1 MRINPQ
7 QVQQDI
13 ANLLLQYPELAEDD
27 ALRADMIEGAT
38 EAKELLSQI
47 VRRIGERQSLANAAA
62 EYAKE
67 ISERKARMERAVEA
81 LRALA
86 FKVMTAADLPKME
99 LPEAT
104 LSIRKGTPKV
114 IVTDETALPSDCVKT
129 TVTPDKTAI
138 KEKLSAGQTVPGAEL
153 SNGEPTLSIRV
164 K

>member
-27 ALRADMIEGAT
+27 VLRADMIEGAT

-81 LRALA
+81 LRSLA
-86 FKVMTAADLPKME
+86 FKVMSAGDLQKME

-114 IVTDETALPSDCVKT
+114 IVTDETVLPPDCVKT
-129 TVTPDKTAI
+129 AVSPDKAAI
-138 KEKLSAGQTVPGAEL
+138 KEKLSAGQTVPGAQL

>member
-1 MRINPQ
+1 MHINPQ

-27 ALRADMIEGAT
+27 VLRADMIEGAT

-81 LRALA
+81 LRTLA

-114 IVTDETALPSDCVKT
+114 VITDEAALPGACLKT
-129 TVTPDKTAI
+129 TVTPDKMAI
-138 KEKLSAGQTVPGAEL
+138 KEMITNGVSVPGASM
-153 SNGEPTLSIRV
+153 SNGEPSLAIRI